1 MFCPSCGTQIPDGSR
16 LCGSCGADLSARGAG
31 APAAPAPGQV
41 PVLRVPIPARHASA
55 ARGRVIAGVAVAVA
69 VALVVAVGLH
79 TGWFGLAG
87 SHLVPGTYTFS
98 SSSVSYEM
106 VLSVTEGDH
115 VGLTIGKDSWVEGD
129 ARVSQAGSDHLHV
142 QAPLTTAV
150 LHEPGATTT
159 TFEEMGVSRA
169 GIAAL
174 GLDDDQPS
182 GYTLNLV
189 VPRGAP
195 DSIVGTWAWWIE
207 DERGLPH
214 ESEDYFGW
222 VEVEGDGSFRVGDV
236 SSSDAAAAAVKSLK
250 AGNFRGNS
258 EFMSGS
264 WVRQSDGSFVLTSY
278 GNAVTFQHRR

>member
-16 LCGSCGADLSARGAG
+16 FCGSCGTDLSARGTG

-41 PVLRVPIPARHASA
+41 SVLRVPIPARHASA
-55 ARGRVIAGVAVAVA
+55 ARGRVVAGVAVAVA

-79 TGWFGLAG
+79 TGWFGLTG

-150 LHEPGATTT
+150 LHEPGTTTT

-174 GLDDDQPS
+174 GLGDDQPS

-195 DSIVGTWAWWIE
+195 NSIVGT
-207 DERGLPH
+207 
-214 ESEDYFGW
+214 
-222 VEVEGDGSFRVGDV
+222 
-236 SSSDAAAAAVKSLK
+236 
-250 AGNFRGNS
+250 
-258 EFMSGS
+258 
-264 WVRQSDGSFVLTSY
+264 
-278 GNAVTFQHRR
+278 